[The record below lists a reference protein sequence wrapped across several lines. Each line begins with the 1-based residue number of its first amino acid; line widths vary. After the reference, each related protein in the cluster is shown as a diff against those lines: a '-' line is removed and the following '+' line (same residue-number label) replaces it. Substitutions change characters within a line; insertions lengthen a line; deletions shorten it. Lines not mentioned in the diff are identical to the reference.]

1 MSFFK
6 SFRILGAVTAWTEK
20 AIADVKIDKQEIFE
34 LVSLILDI
42 AGVKAEIQID
52 MD

>member
-1 MSFFK
+1 MSIFK
-6 SFRILGAVTAWTEK
+6 IFRILGLTTAWAEK
-20 AIADVKIDKQEIFE
+20 ATADGKIDKQEIFE